1 MSLLKLETDWNFW
14 NRKTGWCKGTCKS
27 KPIYSLYKTH
37 LVIWSKKSENLSKEF
52 HQHIWLL
59 DFNSWNG
66 KVVVESIRYNLKISK
81 FLCVITLIPLYS
93 LSTANANGSANA
105 SQWHKAFFANDLNA
119 CFNDTDGIDVTPM
132 TAFFFLIYRKSLSE
146 ALE

>member
-66 KVVVESIRYNLKISK
+66 TFFDVGNSSVICLCLEGQGKGNVEVVVESIRYNLKISK

-105 SQWHKAFFANDLNA
+105 SQWHKTFFCKWFKCL
-119 CFNDTDGIDVTPM
+119 F
-132 TAFFFLIYRKSLSE
+132 
-146 ALE
+146 